1 MEERLP
7 WSSCWGLTGLNL
19 DEPFAINGGY
29 FYGDPHGLDAGGVK
43 LNYSHVSNARVERGR
58 SK

>member
-1 MEERLP
+1 
-7 WSSCWGLTGLNL
+7 L

-43 LNYSHVSNARVERGR
+43 LNYSHVGNARVERGR